1 MRQIFVLFCLS
12 VCLFGFGVTSDRCA
26 AADLSATEMKAVD
39 AINTAVKS
47 AGQDY
52 AAGKY
57 ESAGGHIRNA
67 MKQIDMAVKSGSPD
81 VFKALSPAITRV
93 SKAHAMLEF
102 EGIALPPFRK
112 PSEPTAM
119 AKKPVVKQAPKPVV
133 KRPVR
138 PAKPTTPKPDPNAIS
153 FTKQVAPILS
163 NRCGKCHEQ
172 GSRGGFNLA
181 TYAKL
186 MKGPP
191 EGVVIFAG
199 DIIGSRLIE
208 TIETGDMPRGG
219 GKVSG
224 QELAVLKGWIVQ
236 GAKFDGAD
244 PNASLSGGPAPAG
257 DGRNKTP
264 EIKMATGKETVS
276 FATHVAPVLI
286 KNCNGCHID
295 AMRVRGGLNM
305 DNFANLLRGG
315 DSGEIVSPGKSAESL
330 LIKKLKGSP
339 GIEGEKMPAGGRPAL
354 SDKDIQLIST
364 WIDEGATFDGNSPT
378 QPISVMAQMAWAAN
392 ATSQQMNERRQS
404 LAAKNLGLSNTSA
417 PINTAVTD
425 HFYVTGTSAKATI
438 DLVAKNAES
447 HMKTVRSAVKGGDG
461 DDFFHGKATIFVLPR
476 RYDYSEFAKMV
487 EGRGVP
493 SDWTSHWKFDGI
505 DAYASVV
512 ATDRDEEDVI
522 AARLLSPIASLAVA
536 TRGGNVPRWF
546 AEGIGSS
553 IANRKPTKDRQAKL
567 KREAELSEALAACK
581 DAKTFLG
588 NKLTPEQTDLVSAAI
603 ATTMMDRKNR
613 KSFDACMRALDGGTP
628 FESAFANAFRAP
640 VNTWVNNWLKWARGG

>member
-1 MRQIFVLFCLS
+1 MRQILTLLCMLAISLAS
-12 VCLFGFGVTSDRCA
+12 VRSV
-26 AADLSATEMKAVD
+26 AADLSANDKKTVD

-57 ESAGGHIRNA
+57 DSAGKHIRNA
-67 MKQIDMAVKSGSPD
+67 MTQIDAAVKSGSPE
-81 VFKALSPAITRV
+81 VFNALSPAITRV

-102 EGIALPPFRK
+102 EGIALPPFQK
-112 PSEPTAM
+112 PTKPAAM
-119 AKKPVVKQAPKPVV
+119 AKPAAPKPVV
-133 KRPVR
+133 KRPTPTVR
-138 PAKPTTPKPDPNAIS
+138 PARPTKPVPARPDPNAIS

-172 GSRGGFNLA
+172 GSKGGFNLA

-186 MKGPP
+186 MKGPA

-199 DIIGSRLIE
+199 DTIGSRLIE

-224 QELAVLKGWIVQ
+224 QELALLKGWIMQ
-236 GAKFDGAD
+236 GAKFDGTD
-244 PNASLSGGPAPAG
+244 PNASLSGGSAPAG
-257 DGRNKTP
+257 DDTKKEP

-276 FATHVAPVLI
+276 FAQQVAPILI
-286 KNCNGCHID
+286 DNCKGCHID
-295 AMRVRGGLNM
+295 AMRNQGGLSM
-305 DNFANLLRGG
+305 DDFVRLMRGG
-315 DSGEIVSPGKSAESL
+315 DSGEIVLAGKSADSL
-330 LIKKLKGSP
+330 LIKKLKGAA
-339 GIEGEKMPAGGRPAL
+339 GIEGNRMPAGGRPAL
-354 SDKDIQLIST
+354 SEKDIQLIST
-364 WIDEGATFDGNSPT
+364 WIDEGATFDGGAPT
-378 QPISVMAQMAWAAN
+378 QRITVMAQMAWAAN
-392 ATSQQMNERRQS
+392 ATSEQMNEKRQS
-404 LAAKNLGLSNTSA
+404 LAAKNMGLANASTPVNTS
-417 PINTAVTD
+417 VTD
-425 HFYVTGTSAKATI
+425 HFYVTGTSAKATVE
-438 DLVAKNAES
+438 LVAQQAEA
-447 HMKTVRSAVKGGDG
+447 HMETVRKTVKGGEG

-505 DAYASVV
+505 DAYTAVV

-522 AARLLSPIASLAVA
+522 AERLLSPITSLAVA

-546 AEGIGSS
+546 AEGIGST
-553 IANRKPTKDRQAKL
+553 IANRKPTKDRDAKL
-567 KREAELSEALAACK
+567 KQQAQLSEALAACK

-588 NKLTPEQTDLVSAAI
+588 RKLTPEQTDLVSAAMG
-603 ATTMMDRKNR
+603 ATMMDRKNR
-613 KSFDACMRALDGGTP
+613 KSFNACMRSLAEGTP

-640 VNTWVNNWLKWARGG
+640 VNTWINNWLKWARGG